1 MPRFPERTTNIS
13 SNFLKPKKS
22 YTLIVRISLFFM
34 TAIAIFLFGMISY
47 KENLLPRKII
57 YEIKSHIIPKDKPLS
72 ESHHKTSGN
81 VQSPPKFRILPYAQG
96 TPLFIDRNYE
106 DSIGSE
112 SLNSTYVIQLPR
124 HFSGCLPLHVFKRIL
139 VYRILSTQ
147 NDNQVFFD
155 WNKTEIQVCV
165 EGASAKHSLV
175 VSKTFEPGVIDLYSG
190 GPICSSPILIKQPDI
205 APSAPPFS
213 IQ

>member
-1 MPRFPERTTNIS
+1 
-13 SNFLKPKKS
+13 
-22 YTLIVRISLFFM
+22 M

-106 DSIGSE
+106 DITERFG
-112 SLNSTYVIQLPR
+112 LGKVGHVPR
-124 HFSGCLPLHVFKRIL
+124 VKN
-139 VYRILSTQ
+139 V
-147 NDNQVFFD
+147 
-155 WNKTEIQVCV
+155 KT
-165 EGASAKHSLV
+165 S
-175 VSKTFEPGVIDLYSG
+175 VSQHNAFTRGL
-190 GPICSSPILIKQPDI
+190 
-205 APSAPPFS
+205 
-213 IQ
+213 